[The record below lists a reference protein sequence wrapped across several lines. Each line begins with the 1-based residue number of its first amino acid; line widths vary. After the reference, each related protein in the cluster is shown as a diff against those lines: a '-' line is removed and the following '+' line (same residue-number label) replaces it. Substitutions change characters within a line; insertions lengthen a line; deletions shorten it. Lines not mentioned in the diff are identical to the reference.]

1 MPPTPPTTT
10 TRFVRDAFAARFRFR
25 SNAGTKT
32 NASAQN
38 TLPPDL
44 TVFADPLASFGLEMR
59 EPWAGMVTR
68 GEKTTETRG
77 YALPEALLFRPIAL
91 LAAPAAP
98 RLPGDT
104 KRAPEAFLP
113 DAAPAGAL
121 TTVALVTFGSCVPYA
136 SKEAFADDF
145 ANHRV
150 GPETAF
156 GAWAGPGPG
165 PSESGTPLFAWRVAE
180 VLPLPSAGAQPR
192 RRRACSAASSGST
205 PTPRRLLGAP
215 DDASDGSD
223 DDKGRW
229 DDDGEND
236 RPWH

>member
-1 MPPTPPTTT
+1 
-10 TRFVRDAFAARFRFR
+10 
-25 SNAGTKT
+25 
-32 NASAQN
+32 
-38 TLPPDL
+38 
-44 TVFADPLASFGLEMR
+44 MR

-77 YALPEALLFRPIAL
+77 YALPEALLFRPVAL

-104 KRAPEAFLP
+104 RRAPEAFLP

-150 GPETAF
+150 GPD
-156 GAWAGPGPG
+156 
-165 PSESGTPLFAWRVAE
+165 SKTPLFAWRVTE
-180 VLPLPSAGAQPR
+180 VLPLPAPAPSP
-192 RRRACSAASSGST
+192 AATRVFRSLFLLDADAET
-205 PTPRRLLGAP
+205 PLGAP